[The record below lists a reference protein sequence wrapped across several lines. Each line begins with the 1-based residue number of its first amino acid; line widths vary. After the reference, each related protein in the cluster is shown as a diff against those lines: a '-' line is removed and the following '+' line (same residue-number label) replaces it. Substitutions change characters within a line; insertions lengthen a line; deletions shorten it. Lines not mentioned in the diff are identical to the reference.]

1 MLRFSDM
8 TTNLSIYGIGNF
20 GYALLKHLDNKQSD
34 NLSLRAYDRKP
45 DLIKELAKNRR
56 HLYLHRSV
64 NISKNVDFVESPSA
78 LLDNCDIL
86 VLAVTSDSIRE
97 VIDEIK
103 PCVKKEL
110 VIINTA
116 KALDR
121 TTAQRA
127 SEIVSER
134 LRDKQ
139 HSYGLLAGGT
149 IAKDLFSSEPLG
161 ADLACSDELA
171 LAKVFNIL
179 SSDNLS
185 IYPTTDLLGVEYASA
200 FKNIISILAGIT
212 NGLGFSYGSETH
224 IISRTAQLVANVSVA
239 EFGAKP
245 ETFSIG
251 SQCWG
256 NDLWMSCTG
265 DTRNREFGVLLGKGL
280 TAKTALQQMAN
291 QNKSVEGVNTLQVLD
306 KISPLLEIKAI
317 NLLYNLVVTSSVS
330 IADFRQYLLGR
341 SGGQK

>member
-1 MLRFSDM
+1 MLIFSDM

-34 NLSLRAYDRKP
+34 SLSLRAYDRKP
-45 DLIKELAKNRR
+45 DLIRELAKNRR
-56 HLYLHRSV
+56 HLYLHKSV
-64 NISKNVDFVESPSA
+64 NVSKNVDFVESPSA

-97 VIDEIK
+97 VIDDIK
-103 PCVKKEL
+103 PYIKKEL

-116 KALDR
+116 KALDN

-139 HSYGLLAGGT
+139 YSYGLLAGGT
-149 IAKDLFSSEPLG
+149 VAKDLFSSEPLG

-171 LAKVFNIL
+171 LAKVFNIF
-179 SSDNLS
+179 SSNNLS

-224 IISRTAQLVANVSVA
+224 IISRTAQLVANVCVT

-251 SQCWG
+251 SQSWG

-280 TAKTALQQMAN
+280 TAKTALQQMAS

-306 KISPLLEIKAI
+306 KISPLLEVKAI
-317 NLLYNLVVTSSVS
+317 NLLYNLVVTNSVS
-330 IADFRQYLLGR
+330 IADFRQYLLDR